1 MCTDGRRPGA
11 PEDCGGVHG
20 YELIAAVSEPAD
32 SDSDALVGDWIVV
45 DGRRYFVAGY
55 TPGGAPY
62 GCFEDKST

>member
-32 SDSDALVGDWIVV
+32 SDSDARSATVIS
-45 DGRRYFVAGY
+45 VAAI
-55 TPGGAPY
+55 GGAPY

>member
-1 MCTDGRRPGA
+1 M
-11 PEDCGGVHG
+11 HG